1 MKILLVEDSER
12 LARNIIQVLKDANFV
27 VDHASNL
34 RAASDLAATETYDVV
49 LLDWML
55 PDGAGI
61 SVLTQ
66 LRAEKK
72 TTPVILL
79 TAKGE
84 TQDIVEALDAGADDY
99 LIKPFSFDELFARI
113 RAVTRRPH
121 NIQTHNLTCGTL
133 TIDESQK
140 KVLRAGKELELSKR
154 EYALL
159 EFLVRN
165 KGTVFSKEQLAERV
179 WNYES
184 DILPN
189 TVQVYITYLR
199 KKIDEAFPEEPPV
212 IQTRRGFGYLAQEV

>member
-12 LARNIIQVLKDANFV
+12 LARNILQVLKDANFV

-34 RAASDLAATETYDVV
+34 RIASDLAATETYDVV

-61 SVLTQ
+61 AVLTQ
-66 LRAEKK
+66 LRADKK

-121 NIQTHNLTCGTL
+121 TIQTQNLTCGTL

-159 EFLVRN
+159 DFLVRN

-199 KKIDEAFPEEPPV
+199 KKIDEAFPEEQPV
-212 IQTRRGFGYLAQEV
+212 IHTRRGFGYLAQES